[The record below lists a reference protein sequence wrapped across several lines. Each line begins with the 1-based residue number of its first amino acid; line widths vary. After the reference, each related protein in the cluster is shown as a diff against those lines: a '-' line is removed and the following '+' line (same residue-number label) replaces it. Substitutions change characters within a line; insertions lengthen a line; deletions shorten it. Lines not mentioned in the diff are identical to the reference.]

1 MEDFKQNPQMY
12 IEEMTKII
20 RKNLKLIV
28 LDGIR
33 YSKFRN
39 GDYYSIEKFKD
50 SELIIY
56 IKGKY

>member
-1 MEDFKQNPQMY
+1 MEDFKRNPQKY
-12 IEEMTKII
+12 IEEVTKII

-28 LDGIR
+28 VYGIR

-39 GDYYSIEKFKD
+39 GDYYSIEKFRD